1 MKNNNEIE
9 LDLKINNQEEL
20 EKTADTLE
28 RIGDAMPNIVVRNNQ
43 NVYFTVNN
51 WIEKEEKEESVW
63 KNEEEN
69 K

>member
-1 MKNNNEIE
+1 MEKNNEIE

-51 WIEKEEKEESVW
+51 WIEKEKKEES
-63 KNEEEN
+63 EEE